1 MTDILFRSAA
11 PELKAGR
18 YRSIIQENKDLRL
31 AVASS
36 DGSYLFSE
44 AGAGVQPLVFVGTLL
59 QISKYLA
66 ANENRRIV
74 STIRELPNLYAGLD
88 AFKPKEPFK
97 EVFSLGTVATQVTR
111 SLLDFFPSGSGLG
124 GAIAD
129 LLNGGLSLGDLVKR
143 IATNTVL
150 LDAVE
155 KEDKRRSK
163 LYILRVS
170 YLPEDGLK
178 QVATGEIRFGTLLAR
193 FG

>member
-1 MTDILFRSAA
+1 MDILWRSAA

-36 DGSYLFSE
+36 AGSYLFSE
-44 AGAGVQPLVFVGTLL
+44 AGAGVHPLVFVGTLL
-59 QISKYLA
+59 QIAKYLA
-66 ANENRRIV
+66 ANEDGRIV
-74 STIRELPNLYAGLD
+74 NTIRELPNLYAGLD
-88 AFKPKEPFK
+88 VFQPKAPFK
-97 EVFSLGTVATQVTR
+97 EVFSLGAIATQVTR

-129 LLNGGLSLGDLVKR
+129 LLNRGLSLGDLVRK

-155 KEDKRRSK
+155 QEDKRRSK
-163 LYILRVS
+163 LYVLRVS
-170 YLPEDGLK
+170 YLPEEGLK
-178 QVATGEIRFGTLLAR
+178 QVATGEIRFGTLLAK

>member
-1 MTDILFRSAA
+1 MTDILWRSAA

-18 YRSIIQENKDLRL
+18 YRSIIQDNRALHL

-36 DGSYLFSE
+36 DGSYRFSE
-44 AGAGVQPLVFVGTLL
+44 SGAGVQPLVFVGTLL
-59 QISKYLA
+59 QIARYLA
-66 ANENRRIV
+66 ANENRKIV
-74 STIRELPNLYAGLD
+74 NSIRELPHLHAGLD
-88 AFKPKEPFK
+88 VFVPREQFK
-97 EVFSLGTVATQVTR
+97 EVFSLGAIATQVSR

-124 GAIAD
+124 GAVAD

-143 IATNTVL
+143 IVGNTLL

-155 KEDKRRSK
+155 KEDKRRSR

-178 QVATGEIRFGTLLAR
+178 QVATGELRFGTLLAK